1 MQDIQHEEDNV
12 SPVRERPEISET
24 LQVLEST
31 TEPTNSVLS
40 YGLSDLSP
48 NELSALLPVWGH
60 LEADYRRSILKA
72 LTDVN
77 ESNFEFNYAA
87 FAKAML
93 NDPDSAVRETA
104 IELLW
109 EDESIALMD
118 KLVDMTRTGESVAE
132 RAAAANALGNFILR
146 GELGDLPEADVTRA
160 QNAVIAL
167 WQTPDEDVEVRRR
180 ALEAISN
187 SSHEIVPDAIEQA
200 YQNYD
205 QRLQIS
211 AIFAMGRSCDD
222 RWAENVLT
230 ELENESPEFRYEAAR
245 AAGELELE
253 EALPALSGLAFD
265 EDVDIRDTAIW
276 ALGEIGGKEAMR
288 VLSLLADDAKAR
300 KDRDLLESVEDA
312 LAAANLNSGDLYMM
326 NLDD

>member
-1 MQDIQHEEDNV
+1 MQDFQYEEDDV
-12 SPVRERPEISET
+12 SPSRERPEISET
-24 LQVLEST
+24 LQALDST
-31 TEPTNSVLS
+31 TEPNSSVLS

-48 NELSALLPVWGH
+48 NELAALLPVWAH

-72 LTDVN
+72 LADVI
-77 ESNFEFNYAA
+77 EANFEFNYSA

-93 NDPDSAVRETA
+93 NDTDADVREAA

-118 KLVDMTRTGESVAE
+118 KLIDMTRTGESIAE

-146 GELGDLPEADVTRA
+146 GEMGDIPEADVTRA

-167 WQTPDEDVEVRRR
+167 WQNSDEDVEVRRR

-187 SSHEIVPDAIEQA
+187 SSHEIIPEAIEQA
-200 YQNYD
+200 YQSYD
-205 QRLQIS
+205 QRLQTS
-211 AIFAMGRSCDD
+211 AIFAMGRSCDA
-222 RWAENVLT
+222 RWAENVLA
-230 ELENESPEFRYEAAR
+230 ELENESAEFRYEAAR

-265 EDVDIRDTAIW
+265 EDIDIRDTAIW
-276 ALGEIGGKEAMR
+276 ALGEIGGREAMR